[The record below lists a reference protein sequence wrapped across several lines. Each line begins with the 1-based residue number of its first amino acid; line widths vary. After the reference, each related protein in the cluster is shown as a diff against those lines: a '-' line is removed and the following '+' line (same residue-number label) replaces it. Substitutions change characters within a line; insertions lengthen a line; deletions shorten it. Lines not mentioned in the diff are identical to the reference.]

1 MTKTL
6 LLLRHAKSSWDD
18 PNLVDHDRP
27 LAPRGKR
34 ASGLIA
40 AYLRRHQIAPGLV
53 LCSSSVRTRETLERI
68 SFGFAGEVEVEIEED
83 LYAASAGDL
92 LARLREGSG
101 DVDSLMVI
109 GHAPAIPELARRL
122 AGRGA
127 DVERLQG
134 KFPTAAL
141 ATLSFEGSWQGLAP
155 GAAELVDLVKPREL
169 EARGMRAE

>member
-1 MTKTL
+1 MVKTL

-18 PNLVDHDRP
+18 PNLADHDRP
-27 LAPRGKR
+27 LAPRGRR

-40 AYLRRHQIAPGLV
+40 TYLRTHRITPAQV
-53 LCSSSVRTRETLERI
+53 LCSSSARTRETLERI
-68 SFGFAGEVEVEIEED
+68 SSGFAGEVEVEIEED

-92 LARLREGSG
+92 LVRLREVSG
-101 DVDSLMVI
+101 GVESLMVI

-141 ATLSFEGSWQGLAP
+141 ATLLFEGSWQGLAP
-155 GAAELVDLVKPREL
+155 GAAELVEFVKPREL
-169 EARGMRAE
+169 EASRRGI

>member
-40 AYLRRHQIAPGLV
+40 AYLRTHQIAPGLV
-53 LCSSSVRTRETLERI
+53 PCSSSARTRETLERI
-68 SFGFAGEVEVEIEED
+68 SAGFAGEVEVEIEDD
-83 LYAASAGDL
+83 LYAATASDL
-92 LARLREGSG
+92 LARLRKVSG
-101 DVDSLMVI
+101 DVESLMVI
-109 GHAPAIPELARRL
+109 GHAPVIPELARRL
-122 AGRGA
+122 TGRGA
-127 DVERLQG
+127 ERLRG

-141 ATLSFEGSWQGLAP
+141 AMLSFEGNWQGLAP
-155 GAAELVDLVKPREL
+155 GAAELVDLMKPREP
-169 EARGMRAE
+169 EASRHAN